1 MKIRSDCAAWGV
13 RVARSAW
20 EISRNYGSQSL
31 ENTLK
36 GVHCTMRRVCFRKIF
51 TRRCDPPARQ
61 TQFHLPSQPRC
72 HAVYLQGGA
81 FVSGFGLVRAVFYTT
96 IVQFSDMTADLL
108 APSFFPYP
116 APSLKCRLTSSD
128 DIILAYEKEGGLMA
142 LMILILD
149 RKEDLQERDLPD
161 NFHIKFRNM

>member
-1 MKIRSDCAAWGV
+1 MQFLSIYRKQSIQSLQVLVGHSLPIVLTALQALEFHQIVAGRFLVKIRSDCAAWGV

-81 FVSGFGLVRAVFYTT
+81 FVSGFGLVRAVFYTCTT
-96 IVQFSDMTADLL
+96 IVQFSDVTDAEPLV
-108 APSFFPYP
+108 
-116 APSLKCRLTSSD
+116 SSVF
-128 DIILAYEKEGGLMA
+128 
-142 LMILILD
+142 
-149 RKEDLQERDLPD
+149 
-161 NFHIKFRNM
+161 N

>member
-1 MKIRSDCAAWGV
+1 MCNFSRYAVSFNTENKAFIQSLQVLVGHSLPIVLTALQALEFHQIVAGRFLVKIRSDCAALGV

-81 FVSGFGLVRAVFYTT
+81 FVSGSGLVRAVFYT
-96 IVQFSDMTADLL
+96 IVVQFSDMTADLL
-108 APSFFPYP
+108 APSFPTQHP
-116 APSLKCRLTSSD
+116 R
-128 DIILAYEKEGGLMA
+128 
-142 LMILILD
+142 
-149 RKEDLQERDLPD
+149 
-161 NFHIKFRNM
+161 